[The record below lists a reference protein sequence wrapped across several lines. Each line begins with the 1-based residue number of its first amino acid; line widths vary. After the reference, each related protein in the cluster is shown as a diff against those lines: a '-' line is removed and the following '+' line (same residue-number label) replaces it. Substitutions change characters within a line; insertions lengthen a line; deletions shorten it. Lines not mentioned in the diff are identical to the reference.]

1 MGDFGAFTR
10 AALAFPAVLFTFA
23 LLVVAAYWLLVLI
36 GGAAVDIL
44 DGGEGV
50 DGGAAGLPVTVT
62 LSLGVLIAWA
72 GSLTGAALTES
83 PRLRAAALG
92 LSLCAA
98 WLGAHAAAR
107 LARRLLP
114 DERVASRDDF
124 VGRVCVI
131 RTGRVTADFGQAEV
145 RADDGATAVVQVRT
159 QESGLT
165 AGSSALIFD
174 YDAEGEFFRVAPFDA
189 ADGPARHGRLTPTT

>member
-23 LLVVAAYWLLVLI
+23 LLVVAAYWLLVLV
-36 GGAAVDIL
+36 GGAGVDIL

-50 DGGAAGLPVTVT
+50 DGGSAGAAGLPVTVT
-62 LSLGVLIAWA
+62 LSLGVLIAWTIT
-72 GSLTGAALTES
+72 LTGAALTES

-92 LSLCAA
+92 LALCAA
-98 WLGAHAAAR
+98 WIGARAAAR

-114 DERVASRDDF
+114 PERVASRDDF

-131 RTGRVTADFGQAEV
+131 RTGRVTDDFGQAEV
-145 RADDGATAVVQVRT
+145 RADDGSTAVVQVRT

-174 YDAEGEFFRVAPFDA
+174 YDADGEFFRVAPFDA
-189 ADGPARHGRLTPTT
+189 ALDPHGAGA

>member
-10 AALAFPAVLFTFA
+10 AALAFPAVCFTFA
-23 LLVVAAYWLLVLI
+23 LLVVAVYWLLVLV
-36 GGAAVDIL
+36 GGAGVDIL

-50 DGGAAGLPVTVT
+50 DGGFAGATGLPVTVT

-72 GSLTGAALTES
+72 VSLAGAALTES
-83 PRLRAAALG
+83 PPLRAAALA
-92 LSLCAA
+92 LALLTA
-98 WLGAHAAAR
+98 WAGTRVAVR

-114 DERVASRDDF
+114 PERVASRNDF

-131 RTGRVTADFGQAEV
+131 RTGRVSSDFGQAEV
-145 RADDGATAVVQVRT
+145 RADDGSTAVIQVRT
-159 QESGLT
+159 EETGLT

-174 YDAEGEFFRVAPFDA
+174 YDADGEFFRVAPFDA
-189 ADGPARHGRLTPTT
+189 ALDPYGPAA

>member
-23 LLVVAAYWLLVLI
+23 LLVVAVYWLLVLI
-36 GGAAVDIL
+36 GGAGVDIL

-50 DGGAAGLPVTVT
+50 DGGSAGPAGLPVTVA

-72 GSLTGAALTES
+72 VSLAGAALTDS
-83 PRLRAAALG
+83 LPMRAAALV
-92 LSLCAA
+92 LALCAA
-98 WLGAHAAAR
+98 WIGIRAAAG

-114 DERVASRDDF
+114 PERVASRGDF

-131 RTGRVTADFGQAEV
+131 RTGRVSSDFGQAEV
-145 RADDGATAVVQVRT
+145 RADDGSTAVIQVRT
-159 QESGLT
+159 EKTGLT

-174 YDAEGEFFRVAPFDA
+174 YDADGEFFRVAPFDA
-189 ADGPARHGRLTPTT
+189 ALDPYGPAA

>member
-1 MGDFGAFTR
+1 MGDFGAFAR
-10 AALAFPAVLFTFA
+10 AALAFPAVLFSFA

-36 GGAAVDIL
+36 GGAGVDIL

-50 DGGAAGLPVTVT
+50 DGGTAGLPVTVT

-72 GSLTGAALTES
+72 VSLAGAALTES
-83 PRLRAAALG
+83 MPLRAAALV
-92 LSLCAA
+92 LALFAA
-98 WLGAHAAAR
+98 WAGTRVAVR

-114 DERVASRDDF
+114 PERVASRDDF

-131 RTGRVTADFGQAEV
+131 RTGRVSSDFGQAEV
-145 RADDGATAVVQVRT
+145 RADDGSTAIVQVRT
-159 QESGLT
+159 QDPGLT

-174 YDAEGEFFRVAPFDA
+174 YDADGEFFRVAPFDA
-189 ADGPARHGRLTPTT
+189 ALDPYGPAV